1 MLISVDVLSTAYTK
15 LICIINSKP
24 HPETIEEELKETSGL
39 CEKEKVGSMAPEASS
54 LKNQLDVTQS
64 EENSI
69 DQPPS
74 CSAKETSAPKGKDVE
89 EIRKLRRLEQ
99 AGIKV
104 MSAAQRYGRLAQ
116 QCGKSCTLHYCRI
129 A

>member
-1 MLISVDVLSTAYTK
+1 MGST
-15 LICIINSKP
+15 
-24 HPETIEEELKETSGL
+24 
-39 CEKEKVGSMAPEASS
+39 APEASS
-54 LKNQLDVTQS
+54 LKNQLGVNQS
-64 EENSI
+64 DENSTG
-69 DQPPS
+69 QSPS

-116 QCGKSCTLHYCRI
+116 RCGKSCTLHNCGTG
-129 A
+129 